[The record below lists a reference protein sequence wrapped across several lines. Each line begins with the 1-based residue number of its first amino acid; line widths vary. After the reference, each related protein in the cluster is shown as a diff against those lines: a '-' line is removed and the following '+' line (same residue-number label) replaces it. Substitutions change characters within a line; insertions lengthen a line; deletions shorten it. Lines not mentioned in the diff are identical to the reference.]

1 LCKGVKS
8 NEGKKGEVSL
18 GRANSGHSV
27 RAHGTALKVVDL
39 SPYHKAGAPGTIAKD
54 FALIVCI
61 CVCKRASQMSMRDEY
76 RTKAAE
82 FQARA
87 RCASDGMTRLHFES
101 LARDYEQLAVLAAQ
115 VDVIYK
121 RPKIDNSR
129 KPARPARRQ

>member
-1 LCKGVKS
+1 
-8 NEGKKGEVSL
+8 
-18 GRANSGHSV
+18 
-27 RAHGTALKVVDL
+27 
-39 SPYHKAGAPGTIAKD
+39 
-54 FALIVCI
+54 
-61 CVCKRASQMSMRDEY
+61 MSMRDEY

-87 RCASDGMTRLHFES
+87 RCESDGMTRLHFES

-115 VDVIYK
+115 VDVIK